1 MAEIAKINKVNIY
14 QESLGKKEN
23 GDPFL
28 SYTEVGQ
35 ASIGTDIDIK
45 PTINSGSLLI
55 KGAETQDDSIQL
67 GITNGITATAE
78 GGLIANSVTAN
89 KLILENGNNDIDI
102 KNALKS
108 VSLTVT
114 SNNGLVVTGTTLNG
128 DETASSEAS
137 ITFPESTDEKVEVVE
152 MTSGSH
158 PLLLGKQ
165 YGEYIGEVQSSPSN
179 VLYYDPTQKALH
191 TPQIFIGNGTQ
202 GAVGYNGT
210 IMIFGQGNSG
220 NLRIDHQNILRQ
232 GGALKLSSTVGTALM
247 DSVEVT
253 GSFGCDRLSRG
264 GVLYSNDGN
273 HAPLSGDGPHLIYS
287 KQLSE
292 NAYSSLEKAVL
303 DSKRRALINNHG
315 ECVFFIS
322 SRYYNTDQTAPFSGF
337 DTFICLLSYLEAGG
351 DESND
356 TLTYSGG
363 LTTYERIGL
372 PAIIVA
378 KLELNKQKQLMLNL
392 YASKRGSTGMGYNYG
407 KLPNLYHV
415 SALFYN

>member
-14 QESLGKKEN
+14 RESLGDNQIDYELVQDN
-23 GDPFL
+23 VP
-28 SYTEVGQ
+28 
-35 ASIGTDIDIK
+35 IGTDINIE

-55 KGAETQDDSIQL
+55 KGADTTNDTIQL
-67 GITNGITATAE
+67 GTTNGITATAE

-89 KLILENGNNDIDI
+89 KLILENGNNDIDV

-114 SNNGLVVTGTTLNG
+114 DNNGLVITGTTLNG
-128 DETASSEAS
+128 DETASQEAS
-137 ITFPESTDEKVEVVE
+137 ITFPESTDEKVKVVGI
-152 MTSGSH
+152 TSGNH

-179 VLYYDPTQKALH
+179 VLYYNSTQKILYS
-191 TPQIFIGNGTQ
+191 PQIFIGNGAQ
-202 GAVGYNGT
+202 GAAGYNGV
-210 IMIFGQGNSG
+210 IMIYGQGNSG
-220 NLRIDHQNILRQ
+220 NLRIDHQKVSRQ
-232 GGALKLSSTVGTALM
+232 GGALKLGSSVGTDLM

-273 HAPLSGDGPHLIYS
+273 NEPFSGDGPYLIYS

-303 DSKRRALINNHG
+303 DSKRRESINNHG

-322 SRYYNTDQTAPFSGF
+322 SRFYDGSLTPLFSGF
-337 DTFICLLSYLEAGG
+337 DTFICRLSYLEAGG
-351 DESND
+351 DKSND
-356 TLTYSGG
+356 TLTYSTG
-363 LTTYERIGL
+363 LTTYNRIGI
-372 PAIIVA
+372 PAIITA
-378 KLELNKQKQLMLNL
+378 KLELNEEKQLMLNL
-392 YASKRGSTGMGYNYG
+392 YASKRSSSGMPWGYGN
-407 KLPNLYHV
+407 LPNLYHV